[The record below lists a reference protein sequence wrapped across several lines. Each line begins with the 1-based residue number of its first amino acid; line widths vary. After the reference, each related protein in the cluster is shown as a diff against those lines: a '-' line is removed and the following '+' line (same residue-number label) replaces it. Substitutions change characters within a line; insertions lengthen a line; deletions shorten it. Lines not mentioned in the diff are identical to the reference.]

1 MLFLN
6 PVRSLLCSPLQT
18 QASVLQHAGPSLVR
32 FRHQLAPRR
41 VTFIKRHKGIIPIP
55 TGGSVKGTTL
65 AYGEWGIRIKGDG
78 VRLTAKQL
86 TSAEEVI
93 KRKIK
98 PVKGAR
104 VFLRV
109 FPDIP
114 VCIKARPSVEYGLA
128 GFFADN
134 KYREMRLVWERGR
147 VRLNIGQRGKFLCVA
162 YVVFKSDVLM
172 VVLAGCQQDA
182 SFLRSAEHQSVRS

>member
-6 PVRSLLCSPLQT
+6 SVRSLLCSPLQR
-18 QASVLQHAGPSLVR
+18 QASLLLHAGPSLVR
-32 FRHQLAPRR
+32 FRQQLAPRR

-86 TSAEEVI
+86 TSAREVI

-98 PVKGAR
+98 PIKGSK

-114 VCIKARPSVEYGLA
+114 VCIKARPSVECGLV
-128 GFFADN
+128 GF
-134 KYREMRLVWERGR
+134 LLTR
-147 VRLNIGQRGKFLCVA
+147 VIGK
-162 YVVFKSDVLM
+162 
-172 VVLAGCQQDA
+172 
-182 SFLRSAEHQSVRS
+182 